1 MKEEQKLTT
10 EQAANHL
17 GLSAS
22 TLRLDRKKRHLGI
35 PFFKKTVGRGNV
47 HYLLADLDA
56 WSSAI
61 THKSRKNL
69 EQKS

>member
-1 MKEEQKLTT
+1 MKEEKQLTT

-47 HYLLADLDA
+47 HYLRSDLDA

-61 THKSRKNL
+61 TQKSSKNL
-69 EQKS
+69 EEKT